1 MPYREVISMQPVQNT
16 PSSEAQA
23 GRSAADTPDIVE
35 TRLWVEEHTWLY
47 GVLKSP
53 SNQAPTFRFPDLIS
67 ACVTA
72 VLTPPEGYRALFA
85 YLGTQLV
92 LRDPATARRR
102 EAMWRTQYEQLQDV
116 QRSPANQHPN
126 PKFQLDQLTTAA
138 VALCCEAD
146 PSGTLVL
153 KYARLNMANRAKH
166 RSLEASG

>member
-1 MPYREVISMQPVQNT
+1 MQPVHNI
-16 PSSEAQA
+16 PFSEAQA
-23 GRSAADTPDIVE
+23 AQPAVNAPDIVE
-35 TRLWVEEHTWLY
+35 TRLWIEEHTWLY

-53 SNQAPTFRFPDLIS
+53 LNQAPTFRFPDLIS

-72 VLTPPEGYRALFA
+72 VLTPPEGYRALFT

-102 EAMWRTQYEQLQDV
+102 EAMWRPQYEQLQDV

-138 VALCCEAD
+138 VALCSEAD
-146 PSGTLVL
+146 PTGALVL
-153 KYARLNMANRAKH
+153 KYARMNMVQRAKP
-166 RSLEASG
+166 RSPEASG

>member
-1 MPYREVISMQPVQNT
+1 MQSIPSI
-16 PSSEAQA
+16 PSSESQSGHMAA
-23 GRSAADTPDIVE
+23 GTPDTVE
-35 TRLWVEEHTWLY
+35 TRLWIEEHTWLY

-53 SNQAPTFRFPDLIS
+53 LNQAPTFRFPDLIS

-72 VLTPPEGYRALFA
+72 VFAPPEGYRALFA

-102 EAMWRTQYEQLQDV
+102 EAMWRHQYEQLQDV

-138 VALCCEAD
+138 VALCSDAD
-146 PSGTLVL
+146 PSGALVL
-153 KYARLNMANRAKH
+153 RYARLNMAERAKH
-166 RSLEASG
+166 HSLEASG

>member
-1 MPYREVISMQPVQNT
+1 MQPAPIIQSKQQTSVT
-16 PSSEAQA
+16 EA
-23 GRSAADTPDIVE
+23 SASDIVE
-35 TRLWVEEHTWLY
+35 TRLWIEEHTWLY

-72 VLTPPEGYRALFA
+72 TLTPPEGYCALFA

-92 LRDPATARRR
+92 LRDPDTARRR
-102 EAMWRTQYEQLQDV
+102 EAMWRPQCEQLQAL

-138 VALCCEAD
+138 VALCREAD

-153 KYARLNMANRAKH
+153 KYARLNMVQRATI
-166 RSLEASG
+166 RSAASPG

>member
-1 MPYREVISMQPVQNT
+1 MQPVLNT
-16 PSSEAQA
+16 LSDETQA
-23 GRSAADTPDIVE
+23 AHPVTDAPDTVE
-35 TRLWVEEHTWLY
+35 TRLWIEEHTWLY
-47 GVLKSP
+47 SVLKSP

-72 VLTPPEGYRALFA
+72 VLTPPEGYRVLFA

-102 EAMWRTQYEQLQDV
+102 EAMWLRQYEQLQAL

-138 VALCCEAD
+138 VALCCQAD
-146 PSGTLVL
+146 PSGALVL
-153 KYARLNMANRAKH
+153 RCARKNMAQRAKH
-166 RSLEASG
+166 RSLESSG

>member
-1 MPYREVISMQPVQNT
+1 MQPIQNI

-23 GRSAADTPDIVE
+23 GRSAAGTPDIVE

-47 GVLKSP
+47 SVLKSP

-72 VLTPPEGYRALFA
+72 VLTPQEGYRALFA

-102 EAMWRTQYEQLQDV
+102 EAMWRTQYEQLQGK
-116 QRSPANQHPN
+116 R
-126 PKFQLDQLTTAA
+126 
-138 VALCCEAD
+138 
-146 PSGTLVL
+146 
-153 KYARLNMANRAKH
+153 
-166 RSLEASG
+166 

>member
-1 MPYREVISMQPVQNT
+1 MQPVQNT

-126 PKFQLDQLTTAA
+126 PKFQLDQLTTAC
-138 VALCCEAD
+138 VALCQWED
-146 PSGTLVL
+146 
-153 KYARLNMANRAKH
+153 
-166 RSLEASG
+166 ASGATVLVQSRRNMVERHLTQLAPRHPR

>member
-1 MPYREVISMQPVQNT
+1 MQPVTNT
-16 PSSEAQA
+16 HSSEAL
-23 GRSAADTPDIVE
+23 AAQPSTGAPDTVE
-35 TRLWVEEHTWLY
+35 TRLWIEEHAWLY

-53 SNQAPTFRFPDLIS
+53 ANQAPTFRLPDLIS

-102 EAMWRTQYEQLQDV
+102 EAMWRAQYEQLQDV

-138 VALCCEAD
+138 VALCREAD
-146 PSGTLVL
+146 PSGALVL
-153 KYARLNMANRAKH
+153 KYARLNMASRAKH
-166 RSLEASG
+166 RSSEASA

>member
-1 MPYREVISMQPVQNT
+1 MQPVTNT
-16 PSSEAQA
+16 HSSSEQA
-23 GRSAADTPDIVE
+23 GTPDTVE
-35 TRLWVEEHTWLY
+35 TRLWIEEHTWLY

-53 SNQAPTFRFPDLIS
+53 SNQAPTFRLPDLIS

-146 PSGTLVL
+146 PSCTLVL

>member
-1 MPYREVISMQPVQNT
+1 MQPVTNT
-16 PSSEAQA
+16 QSSEAQA
-23 GRSAADTPDIVE
+23 GQSSSGTPETVE
-35 TRLWVEEHTWLY
+35 TRLWIEEHTWLY

-53 SNQAPTFRFPDLIS
+53 LNQAPTFRFPDLIS

-102 EAMWRTQYEQLQDV
+102 EAMWRLQYEQLQDV

-138 VALCCEAD
+138 VALCSEAD
-146 PSGTLVL
+146 PTGALVL
-153 KYARLNMANRAKH
+153 KYARMNMAERAKP
-166 RSLEASG
+166 RLQQASG